1 MEKRYDLFELPSRG
15 FSQWLD
21 SASNFVEATDKM
33 VALPPPGPGSQY
45 LVRDYRSGRIV
56 AYTLPDGS
64 SAVVFPRP
72 SSRSRVNLG

>member
-1 MEKRYDLFELPSRG
+1 MEKRYDLYELPSRG

-21 SASNFVEATDKM
+21 SASNFAEATDKM
-33 VALPPPGPGSQY
+33 IALPPPGLGGQY

-72 SSRSRVNLG
+72 GSEVRG

>member
-21 SASNFVEATDKM
+21 SASNFAEATDKM
-33 VALPPPGPGSQY
+33 IALPPPGPGCQY
-45 LVRDYRSGRIV
+45 LVRDYCSGKIV

-64 SAVVFPRP
+64 SAVAFPRP
-72 SSRSRVNLG
+72 GSKVRG